1 MILFQMIKFTMFVVY
16 DYHMV
21 SLLKIVGQKLRRKKR
36 KKEKEKIYWSKW
48 YWCSSLI
55 FTIFAAQLGVSS

>member
-21 SLLKIVGQKLRRKKR
+21 SLLKIVGQKLRRKK
-36 KKEKEKIYWSKW
+36 EKEKRYWSKW